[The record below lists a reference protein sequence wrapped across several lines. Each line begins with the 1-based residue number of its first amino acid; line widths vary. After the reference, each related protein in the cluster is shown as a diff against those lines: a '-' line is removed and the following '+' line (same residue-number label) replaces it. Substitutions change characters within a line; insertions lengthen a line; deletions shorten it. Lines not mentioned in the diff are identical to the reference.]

1 VPYPAHQPTGELRQQ
16 VEAYAA
22 VGIPHHDIA
31 KLIKIDTKTMLK
43 YYEEELSIGKAKAN
57 AQVGKKLFTQAM
69 EGNTT
74 AIIFWLKAQAGWKD
88 RTETTHIGDPMQPIV
103 VSERAGNW

>member
-1 VPYPAHQPTGELRQQ
+1 MPYPSHKPTDEQRQQ

-31 KLIKIDTKTMLK
+31 RLIKISTKTMLIH
-43 YYEEELSIGKAKAN
+43 YDEELTLGKAKAN
-57 AQVGKKLFTQAM
+57 AQVGKKLFQQAM

-74 AIIFWLKAQAGWKD
+74 AIIFWLKAQAGWRD
-88 RTETTHIGDPMQPIV
+88 RSEVLHIGDHLQPIV
-103 VSERAGNW
+103 VSEKAGNW